1 MIGYLRKKDF
11 FLIFKN
17 LGTVMEGIGFVMLIP
32 ILIAL
37 IYGETEFLGYLIS
50 GILSIS
56 IGFLFRRSF
65 SERAN
70 LRLKHGMIIAA
81 FAWLWAALMG
91 SICLM
96 YATDVSFLN
105 AYFESM
111 SAWTGS
117 GLSIFTN
124 VELLPQSVLFL
135 RSLEQWV
142 GGLGVVIV
150 VIGVLIRPGT
160 TASRLYKAE
169 AREEKIKPSIS
180 NTVRTIWWIY
190 LFYTVFGI
198 VLYILA
204 GMSLFDAINNCFTN
218 LSTGGMSIRNGN
230 IGSYNSTAITLITI
244 LLMVIGGTSFL
255 VHYKALKGKILDVFR
270 DIQFQAMII
279 IVTIFSIL
287 LLVVSKFTTLNSV
300 FFVVSALSCTGSNT
314 VPITTMAG
322 WTDFSK
328 ILLAVSMIIG
338 MAAGSTTGAL
348 KLIRIV
354 TLVKGIYWEVN
365 KILSPEGSVMPRK
378 IAGKS
383 VQDAEIKEAGSYTF
397 LYLFLI
403 FISWLVFMAYGYGG
417 VNSIFEIA
425 SAQGNVGL
433 SVGITSPIMPQ
444 IPKILLIIGMWF
456 GRIEIIPA
464 LVLFKAGFDL
474 FKRLNRFKA

>member
-1 MIGYLRKKDF
+1 M
-11 FLIFKN
+11 
-17 LGTVMEGIGFVMLIP
+17 MGIGVIMLIP
-32 ILIAL
+32 ISVAI
-37 IYGETEFLGYLIS
+37 IYGETDYGGFLIS

-56 IGFLFRRSF
+56 IGYLFRRSF
-65 SERAN
+65 PDNAN

-81 FAWLWAALMG
+81 ISWLWAALMG

-117 GLSIFTN
+117 GLSIYLN
-124 VELLPQSVLFL
+124 VEILPKSILFL

-169 AREEKIKPSIS
+169 AREEKIKPSIA

-190 LFYTVFGI
+190 LFYTVLGI
-198 VLYILA
+198 VLYILV

-218 LSTGGMSIRNGN
+218 LSTGGMSIKNNN
-230 IGSYNSTAITLITI
+230 IGAYNNTAITVITI
-244 LLMVIGGTSFL
+244 LLMIIGGTSFL
-255 VHYKALKGKILDVFR
+255 VHYKALKGKVLDVFR

-279 IVTIFSIL
+279 IVAIFSIL

-300 FFVVSALSCTGSNT
+300 FYVVSALSCTGSNT
-314 VPITTMAG
+314 LPITTMVG

-328 ILLAVSMIIG
+328 IVLAVSMIIG
-338 MAAGSTTGAL
+338 MAAGSTSGAL

-354 TLVKGIYWEVN
+354 TLLKGIYWEVL
-365 KILSPEGSVMPRK
+365 KILSHEGSVIPRK
-378 IAGKS
+378 ISGKS
-383 VQDAEIKEAGSYTF
+383 VQDAEIKEDGSYTF

-417 VNSIFEIA
+417 VDSLFEI
-425 SAQGNVGL
+425 SFAQGNVGL
-433 SVGITSPIMPQ
+433 SVGITSPTMPS
-444 IPKILLIIGMWF
+444 IPEILLIIGMWV
-456 GRIEIIPA
+456 GRIEIIPTM
-464 LVLFKAGFDL
+464 VLFKFGFDL
-474 FKRLNRFKA
+474 FKRLK